1 MINVPNE
8 LIASTEYVF
17 VRKDGQAMVLSVYSA
32 VRMSTLGMSIGV
44 YQTYPMTKKVK
55 ITISIELLFLI
66 ISFFR
71 SGSILSTNWMHMPN
85 GLSTN

>member
-8 LIASTEYVF
+8 LIASMEYVF

-32 VRMSTLGMSIGV
+32 VRMSTLGMLIGV

-55 ITISIELLFLI
+55 IIIFIELLFLI
-66 ISFFR
+66 IFLLQKWLHSVNKLDVHAQR
-71 SGSILSTNWMHMPN
+71 VIN
-85 GLSTN
+85 